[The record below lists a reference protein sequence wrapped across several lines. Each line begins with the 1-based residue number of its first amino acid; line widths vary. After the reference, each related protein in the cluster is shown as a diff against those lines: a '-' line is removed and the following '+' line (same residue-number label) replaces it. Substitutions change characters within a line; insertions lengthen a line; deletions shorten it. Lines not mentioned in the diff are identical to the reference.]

1 MLIDKRSEFSVAQ
14 ALTATG
20 ASTSFVDLGEDRDI
34 GVGEPLYWVIL
45 LTVGADSTDGNE
57 TYGAD
62 LQTDDN
68 TSFSSPTAI
77 ATQTIT
83 RGTAAGIML
92 VLGFPYANE
101 RYLRVNYTLGGT
113 TPSVTVSSWISRA
126 PPKYQSY
133 PAGTTQ
139 PV

>member
-14 ALTATG
+14 ALTATA

-34 GVGEPLYWVIL
+34 GVGQPLFWITEL
-45 LTVGADSTDGNE
+45 PALAKGSASDE
-57 TYGAD
+57 TYVAE

-68 TSFSSPTAI
+68 TSFSSPTTI
-77 ATQTIT
+77 LTQTIT
-83 RGTAAGIML
+83 RLAAAGS
-92 VLGFPYANE
+92 VFVQGFPYANE

-113 TPSVTVSSWISRA
+113 LPSVTVNSRIQRE
-126 PPKYQSY
+126 PPKFQSY

-139 PV
+139 TI